1 MMLKGMYVFAEEK
14 AGLEDRYGLVYVLE
28 KGAYYGLP
36 EDFDEAAKTEDY
48 IREAIERGDVEY
60 V

>member
-1 MMLKGMYVFAEEK
+1 MLKGMYVFAEEK
-14 AGLEDRYGLVYVLE
+14 VGLEDRYGLVYVLE

-48 IREAIERGDVEY
+48 IREAIVEY

>member
-1 MMLKGMYVFAEEK
+1 MLKGMYVFAEEK
-14 AGLEDRYGLVYVLE
+14 VGLEAFGLVYVPE

>member
-1 MMLKGMYVFAEEK
+1 MLKGMYVFAEEK
-14 AGLEDRYGLVYVLE
+14 DNLEALGLVYVFE

-36 EDFDEAAKTEDY
+36 EDFDEAAESISF